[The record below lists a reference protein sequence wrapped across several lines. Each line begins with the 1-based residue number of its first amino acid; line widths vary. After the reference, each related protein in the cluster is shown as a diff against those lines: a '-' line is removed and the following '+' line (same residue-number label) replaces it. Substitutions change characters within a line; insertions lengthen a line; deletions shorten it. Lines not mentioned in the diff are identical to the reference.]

1 MKADHKSKTVKAASQ
16 AGAAKRYPIGK
27 SGEPA
32 MLKEAAL
39 AYAVDQPPMVRTQ
52 IYLSRPEHEFIQS
65 EAARQAQPMAAVIR
79 GFIDEKMEI
88 PEDAWTNNPMLRP
101 WPHDSDRKGHEDGG
115 INHDHYIYGCPKK
128 WIKVKG
134 KYVEAPPLP
143 EDYYEN
149 RASGDAYDKMVR
161 ELDETK

>member
-1 MKADHKSKTVKAASQ
+1 MKARKPIKYPPHKSS
-16 AGAAKRYPIGK
+16 GA
-27 SGEPA
+27 E
-32 MLKEAAL
+32 LKESAVAEEVQAA
-39 AYAVDQPPMVRTQ
+39 PMVRTQ
-52 IYLSRPEHEFIQS
+52 IYLNREEYDFVQT
-65 EAARQAQPMAAVIR
+65 EARRRNEPMAAVIR
-79 GFIDEKMEI
+79 NFIDEKMEI

-101 WPHDSDRKGHEDGG
+101 WPHDPDWKGHEDGG

-143 EDYYEN
+143 EDYYGN
-149 RASGDAYDKMVR
+149 RASGDAYDKLIR